1 MADANDLVVNEVD
14 EVDDKE
20 EPIKRPASI
29 KSGFLKKAKSKA
41 KSKAKAVAKKP
52 SKGKKNDDDKKKDND
67 NQQDEETK
75 PAKGTPKAKAKAKA
89 NAKPKPKP
97 APKKA
102 APVRELKRR
111 LMESAD
117 KAFDQET
124 AQDVDAEDDDE
135 QDEPGEETA
144 DKRDRCKKQKF
155 DALMK
160 AGKLPTHIIQQY
172 EEGMKTNSQ
181 KRNFKTQFVNTLF
194 ERDAKGKLVMTP
206 NAPMFQA
213 WKETSTRLNF
223 HDKQTGLP
231 KRVFMGKYF
240 ANSEQALNDAIA
252 AEEVQVM
259 KYDGQEWFVFRTLK
273 LDQIQGKLHEQML
286 LQSEKGLDK
295 NGCKQ
300 MMEAF
305 DSVNFDF
312 SKYMINK
319 PSITSSSSSSNQLAI
334 ADAPKGVMHKV
345 NIISNLKVVSWN
357 TMHFHAH

>member
-1 MADANDLVVNEVD
+1 
-14 EVDDKE
+14 
-20 EPIKRPASI
+20 
-29 KSGFLKKAKSKA
+29 
-41 KSKAKAVAKKP
+41 
-52 SKGKKNDDDKKKDND
+52 
-67 NQQDEETK
+67 
-75 PAKGTPKAKAKAKA
+75 
-89 NAKPKPKP
+89 
-97 APKKA
+97 
-102 APVRELKRR
+102 
-111 LMESAD
+111 MESAD

-124 AQDVDAEDDDE
+124 AQDVDAEDDDDE
-135 QDEPGEETA
+135 QDETGEETA
-144 DKRDRCKKQKF
+144 EKRDRCKKQKF

-160 AGKLPTHIIQQY
+160 AGKLPTNIIQQY

-273 LDQIQGKLHEQML
+273 LDQIQGKLHEQKL

-312 SKYMINK
+312 SKYVINK

-334 ADAPKGVMHKV
+334 ADAPKGFMHKA
-345 NIISNLKVVSWN
+345 NIISNLIVVSWN